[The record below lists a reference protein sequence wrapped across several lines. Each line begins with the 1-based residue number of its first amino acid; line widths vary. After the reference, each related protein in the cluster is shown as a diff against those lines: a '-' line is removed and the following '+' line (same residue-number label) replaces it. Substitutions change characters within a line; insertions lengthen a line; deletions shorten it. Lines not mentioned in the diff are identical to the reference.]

1 MGNKK
6 NQVDLLHG
14 PILKSLLIFMIPLV
28 ISSAFQQLYNAVDTA
43 IVGNYLGE
51 NSLAAIGAC
60 SSVFE
65 LLIGFSNSLASG
77 LSIVAA
83 RAFGSGDGEQMK
95 RSAAGS
101 IVIGVV
107 TTIVLTLLSSVIMM
121 PLLRLINT
129 PESII
134 GESYAYIRVI
144 CLWIVVM
151 FAYNF
156 SSAML
161 RATGNSVMP
170 LVFLIFSSLLNI
182 GLDIFFITVL
192 HRGVA
197 GAAEATVIAQG
208 VSAVLCIYY
217 ILKKCP
223 ELVPSGKHFAFDK
236 TLYADL
242 AGQGYSMALMGSIVS
257 CGSIIL
263 QSGIN
268 SLGTEIIAGHVA
280 ARKVYAICNLPFIS
294 MGVACST
301 FIGQNKGA
309 DQGDRIVKAIRIA
322 YIYNVVAAALMTAF
336 LWVAAP
342 SLIHLISGS
351 DNTVILSNGS
361 RFLRVVGPFY
371 AVLGILMVTR
381 MSLQGIGAKIVPLIS
396 SVIEFA
402 GKILFARIFIPM
414 FAYNAVIWCEPLIWC
429 AMTAQLLYA
438 FYTNKYIKET
448 KKKMREA

>member
-1 MGNKK
+1 MSTRK

-14 PILKSLLIFMIPLV
+14 PILKSLVIFMIPMV

-51 NSLAAIGAC
+51 TSLAAIGAC
-60 SSVFE
+60 ASIFE
-65 LLIGFSNSLASG
+65 LLVGFSNSMASG
-77 LSIVAA
+77 LSIVSA
-83 RAFGSGDGEQMK
+83 RAFGSGDEDQMK
-95 RSAAGS
+95 KSVAGS
-101 IVIGVV
+101 IVIGLV
-107 TTIVLTLLSSVIMM
+107 TLVAVTLICSVAMK
-121 PLLRLINT
+121 PLLHLINT

-134 GESYAYIRVI
+134 EESYSYIRVI
-144 CLWIVVM
+144 CMWIVVM

-161 RATGNSVMP
+161 RAIGNSIMP
-170 LVFLIFSSLLNI
+170 LVFLVFSSLLNI
-182 GLDIFFITVL
+182 VLDIFFITVL
-192 HRGVA
+192 HRGVV

-217 ILKKCP
+217 MLKKTKN
-223 ELVPSGKHFAFDK
+223 LIPSREHFVFDK
-236 TLYADL
+236 PLYADL

-294 MGVACST
+294 MGIACST

-309 DQGDRIVKAIRIA
+309 NQGDRILKAIRAA
-322 YIYNVVAAALMTAF
+322 YIYDVVMAVIVTAF
-336 LWVAAP
+336 LWFAAP

-351 DNTVILSNGS
+351 ENPVILGNGAK
-361 RFLRVVGPFY
+361 FLRVVGPFY

-396 SVIEFA
+396 SVIEFV
-402 GKILFARIFIPM
+402 GKILFAKIFIPM

-438 FYTNKYIKET
+438 FYTNSYVKET
-448 KKKMREA
+448 KKQLRGA